1 MLLVTFLVPFVV
13 LSTKVVAGPTVI
25 RDSGSRISFPISRNI
40 NPNVKL
46 DLIQRDRKH
55 LKNSVMDGQR
65 RSSSTPNL
73 IVNDT
78 GTVYVTSVGIGEPAT
93 SCESSQ
99 LPPSIVS
106 YMPDL
111 DSLILDT
118 AGANAWVGA
127 NQPYKMT
134 SSSVK
139 TGDSMV
145 SIVSHADLFPILN

>member
-1 MLLVTFLVPFVV
+1 MLLVTFLVSFVV
-13 LSTKVVAGPTVI
+13 LATRVVAGPTVI
-25 RDSGSRISFPISRNI
+25 RDSDSRISLSISRHI
-40 NPNVKL
+40 NPNGKL

-55 LKNSVMDGQR
+55 SKNSVKDRQR

-73 IVNDT
+73 TVSDT

-99 LPPSIVS
+99 LPPGIVS
-106 YMPDL
+106 YMPNL
-111 DSLILDT
+111 DNLILDT
-118 AGANAWVGA
+118 AGANIWVGA

-139 TGDSMV
+139 TGNSVV
-145 SIVSHADLFPILN
+145 SVVSSADLLPSFN